1 MVSVYNLLFDYKLKI
16 LKLFWM
22 VTLKR
27 KEKNLEKTDF
37 KRKWILMKK
46 EEILEWSKK
55 GRFEFLF
62 QALFLRK

>member
-22 VTLKR
+22 VTLKS
-27 KEKNLEKTDF
+27 KEKILEKTDF

>member
-22 VTLKR
+22 VTLKS

>member
-22 VTLKR
+22 VTLKS

-62 QALFLRK
+62 QALLLRK